1 MMQPPPSTSPGDH
14 LPLIIAV
21 IVFLLFSAFF
31 SGSETAL
38 FSLQRSNVAGMS
50 SGSKNQRRVASLL
63 SAPRKLLVTLLFG
76 NLLVNIAST
85 SIVTVLAIKLFGG
98 RGVGYAM
105 IVMTVLILMFGEI
118 LPKSIAIKR
127 AGRLST
133 AIAAPVAFLM
143 YLFFPVTAVLGKIAD
158 SSVEICRKIF
168 GETKEEFASR
178 ELATAVEMGYRD
190 GLFDEFE
197 KEILT
202 NLFLLAETDV
212 HEILTPRVEVFALD
226 VNTGFQAAV
235 AQVRGKGF
243 TRVPL
248 YEDDPEKIVGILHTK
263 DLLRHSRD
271 ERITLRELVRPVT
284 FVPETKPIRDLLGE
298 LSSSRNHVVIV
309 VDEHGSYEGI
319 VTLEDILEEI
329 IGEIRDRREPRV
341 KEYNLIDEDHIVVE
355 GSMHLEDLND
365 VFGTGLE
372 SKDTETI
379 SGFLCDLTGRI
390 PGDGESFISG
400 RLRFLVLSSGKTRVE
415 KIKIERFGEE
425 DVE

>member
-1 MMQPPPSTSPGDH
+1 MQSPPVTSPGVP

-21 IVFLLFSAFF
+21 IVLLVFSAFF

-38 FSLQRSNVAGMS
+38 FSLQRSNVDGMS
-50 SGSKNQRRVASLL
+50 TGSKKQRRVASLL
-63 SAPRKLLVTLLFG
+63 AAPRKLLVTLLFG
-76 NLLVNIAST
+76 NLLVNIANT
-85 SIVTVLAIKLFGG
+85 SIVTVLAIKLFGE

-105 IVMTVLILMFGEI
+105 ILMTLLILMFGEI

-127 AGRLST
+127 AGSFST
-133 AIAAPVAFLM
+133 VIALPVRFLM
-143 YLFFPVTAVLGKIAD
+143 YLFYPVTAILGKIAD
-158 SSVEICRKIF
+158 SSVEICRKLF
-168 GETKEEFASR
+168 GETKERYASR
-178 ELATAVEMGYRD
+178 ELAAAVEMGYRD

-202 NLFLLAETDV
+202 NLFLFAETDV

-226 VNTGFQAAV
+226 VDTSFQETV

-248 YEDDPEKIVGILHTK
+248 YEGDPEKIVGILHTK
-263 DLLRHSRD
+263 DLLRYSRN

-298 LSSSRNHVVIV
+298 LTSSHKHVVIV

-329 IGEIRDRREPRV
+329 FGEIRDRREPRV
-341 KEYNLIDEDHIVVE
+341 EEYNLIDDDHIIVE
-355 GSMHLEDLND
+355 GSMRLEELDD
-365 VFGTGLE
+365 VFRTGLD
-372 SKDTETI
+372 SKDVETI
-379 SGFLCDLTGRI
+379 GGYLCDLTGRI
-390 PGDGESFISG
+390 PGDGESFTSG
-400 RLRFLVLSSGKTRVE
+400 RLRFLVLSAGKTKIE
-415 KIKIERFGEE
+415 KIKIERLGEE
-425 DVE
+425 DGE